1 MNFCLSTEMIDLHN
15 QAPNRNQRE
24 CKFYWDEAYTLI
36 CGAGFTDI
44 EIPYEPK
51 WDFGG
56 RSGIPR
62 TLRSITT
69 KFKTVKNYM
78 NMLKDIGIQGISS
91 VHLDP
96 SMFCSG
102 NADMYFGAMEHF
114 AAEAIDFCRQ
124 AGTKFFI
131 LTATPPIAAIKA
143 LENMS
148 GESESW
154 ADRFLEKNK
163 QVIARLASDAAKNDV
178 TLCLKNEYWGL
189 LRGSKIIDY
198 VRQIQSDLNGIPV
211 LIDADTA
218 QLQIAGENPSEFIK
232 NNRSLIGT
240 VHFSDTA
247 FIDNDNVYA
256 SPSPEFPCGQA
267 TQIFKDLGQ
276 GNVAFP
282 EIYQQLLKS
291 GFHGPVI
298 VNAKQTRDFP
308 RSLLRA
314 RYYIGHTL
322 HTK

>member
-1 MNFCLSTEMIDLHN
+1 MSFCLSTEMIDLHN

-24 CKFYWDEAYTLI
+24 CKFYWDEVYTLI

-62 TLRSITT
+62 TLRAITT
-69 KFKTVKNYM
+69 KFKTVENYM
-78 NMLKDIGIQGISS
+78 NTLKDIGIQRISS

-96 SMFCSG
+96 SMFCQG
-102 NADMYFGAMEHF
+102 NANMYFGAMEHF
-114 AAEAIDFCRQ
+114 SAEAIDFCQ
-124 AGTKFFI
+124 QTGTKYFI
-131 LTATPPIAAIKA
+131 LTATPPISAIKA
-143 LENMS
+143 LKNMAGEN
-148 GESESW
+148 EAW
-154 ADRFLEKNK
+154 ADSFLEKNK
-163 QVIARLASDAAKNDV
+163 QVIARLAAAASSRHV

-189 LRGSKIIDY
+189 LRGNKIVDY
-198 VRQIQSDLNGIPV
+198 IQQIHAVSETLSV
-211 LIDADTA
+211 YIDADTA
-218 QLQIAGENPSEFIK
+218 HLQIAGEDPAGFIQK
-232 NNRSLIGT
+232 NIALIGT

-247 FIDNDNVYA
+247 FIDTNNVYA

-282 EIYQQLLKS
+282 EIYQQLLTS

-308 RSLLRA
+308 RALLRA